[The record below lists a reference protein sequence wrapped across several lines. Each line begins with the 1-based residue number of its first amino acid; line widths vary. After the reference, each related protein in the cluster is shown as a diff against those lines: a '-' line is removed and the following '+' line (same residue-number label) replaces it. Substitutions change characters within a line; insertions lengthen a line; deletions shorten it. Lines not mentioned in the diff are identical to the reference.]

1 MNNDFNNEFN
11 NESNNGFESNVPQ
24 TPAPEEKPPKYAAD
38 FRRAARGALS
48 GKWGIAVAAYLL
60 YTVVIF
66 ACLLPMYIALIPA
79 GIASSLNG
87 GEMAPA
93 IIAVILVCYLL
104 TIVAALVISPALSVG
119 YYRFNLELYGEGD
132 AQIKSLFFGFKNCF
146 GKAFKATLLVALR
159 VLIGFAVVLAGL
171 IPGAIMVAMETPLL
185 TFLGVLV
192 MTIGYIAG
200 LILVIVITFKYVLVP
215 MVLADDPTLSARE
228 AVRRS
233 AELMKGNVIRYICL
247 NLSFIG
253 WYLLAACCCSFGTVV
268 LTPYMS
274 AASTS
279 FYLAIKR
286 EKGETEAPKAGPQ
299 TLDDYFIVE

>member
-1 MNNDFNNEFN
+1 M
-11 NESNNGFESNVPQ
+11 
-24 TPAPEEKPPKYAAD
+24 
-38 FRRAARGALS
+38 
-48 GKWGIAVAAYLL
+48 
-60 YTVVIF
+60 
-66 ACLLPMYIALIPA
+66 IPA

-119 YYRFNLELYGEGD
+119 YYRFNLELYGEGE

-159 VLIGFAVVLAGL
+159 VLIGFAVLLAGL

-215 MVLADDPTLSARE
+215 MILADDPTLSARE

>member
-11 NESNNGFESNVPQ
+11 NETNNGFENTVPQ

-60 YTVVIF
+60 YTVVTF
-66 ACLLPMYIALIPA
+66 ACLLPMYIAVIPVS
-79 GIASSLNG
+79 IASSLNG

-93 IIAVILVCYLL
+93 AIAVMLACYLL
-104 TIVAALVISPALSVG
+104 ALIAAIVVSPALSVG

-146 GKAFKATLLVALR
+146 GKAFKATLLIALR
-159 VLIGFAVVLAGL
+159 VLLCIAVMSVGI
-171 IPGAIMVAMETPLL
+171 IPGAIMIAMETPLL
-185 TFLGVLV
+185 TFLGVLLMV
-192 MTIGYIAG
+192 IGYVMG
-200 LILVIVITFKYVLVP
+200 LILIFVIAFKYVLVP